1 MHFVII
7 LCARACGAPHVRVSK
22 YPAYCNDLLLSRK
35 IGLNSCLNKQPY
47 SRAKCIFFVG
57 WFLALEDYGLFS

>member
-7 LCARACGAPHVRVSK
+7 VCAGACGAPRVLVSI

-35 IGLNSCLNKQPY
+35 IGLNSCLK
-47 SRAKCIFFVG
+47 
-57 WFLALEDYGLFS
+57 FLKKKKILLK